1 MEEITVGIRLDRY
14 VAERAGITRS
24 ASQKWIEK
32 GLVTV
37 NGGMQDKNYR
47 LREGDKVEI
56 GEEEP
61 IPLDARPENLP
72 LQIIY
77 EDSDLLVVEKPKGM
91 VVHPAPG
98 NYSGTLVNALLYH
111 CGASLS
117 SINGVIRPGIVHRL
131 DRDTSGLL
139 MVAKNDAAHV
149 FLASQLKEHHIARR
163 YHAVVVG
170 VMRHDSGTV
179 DAPIARHPTD
189 RKKMAIVAG
198 GREAVTHYTVLERFR
213 GFTYVELAL
222 ETGRTHQ
229 IRVHMASLGH
239 PVLGDPVYGHAATLF
254 ERQNEA
260 LLAGQCLHAKT
271 LEFLHPTT
279 GEHMYFDNGLPPYF
293 ETILEGLRRQYA
305 R

>member
-1 MEEITVGIRLDRY
+1 MEEITVGIRLDMY
-14 VAERAGITRS
+14 VAERADITRS

-37 NGGMQDKNYR
+37 NGTPRDKNYR
-47 LREGDKVEI
+47 LREGDEVEI
-56 GEEEP
+56 GEDEP
-61 IPLDARPENLP
+61 VMLDALPEDIPLHIL
-72 LQIIY
+72 Y
-77 EDSDLLVVEKPKGM
+77 EDSDLIVVDKPKGM

-98 NYSGTLVNALLYH
+98 NYTGTLVNALLYH

-149 FLASQLKEHHIARR
+149 FLAAQLKEHHIARHYR
-163 YHAVVVG
+163 AVVVG
-170 VMRHDSGTV
+170 ALREESGTV
-179 DAPIARHPTD
+179 NAPIARHPVD
-189 RKKMAIVAG
+189 RKKMAVVAG

-239 PVLGDPVYGHAATLF
+239 PVLGDQVYGHGATLF

-271 LEFLHPTT
+271 LEFVHPTT
-279 GEHMYFDNGLPPYF
+279 GEQMHFDGGLPPYF
-293 ETILEGLRRQYA
+293 ETVLERLRRQYA
-305 R
+305 L